1 MSLEKLCIQ
10 LRVLADPESFSAS
23 LCTLDYS
30 KSITEDAGPWTQKR
44 GLGNVPCTASGSPE
58 LMGSVYFILS
68 FEDSNISHCTL
79 SLLAVRANFTRV
91 TDTICFG
98 LNCTPSKVM
107 C

>member
-44 GLGNVPCTASGSPE
+44 GLGNVPCTASGPPE
-58 LMGSVYFILS
+58 PHKVTVYGDRDFKEVI
-68 FEDSNISHCTL
+68 N
-79 SLLAVRANFTRV
+79 V
-91 TDTICFG
+91 
-98 LNCTPSKVM
+98 K
-107 C
+107 